1 MPIDLQITIVA
12 LLIQSVGATAG
23 VFFKRFDDNIIQR
36 IGLFGVSITSLALAW
51 YIYKFHSALMTFEVH
66 AGAWA
71 VYILGTMWKF
81 RKVEHG

>member
-1 MPIDLQITIVA
+1 MPIDLQITIAA
-12 LLIQSVGATAG
+12 LLVQAFGAASG

-51 YIYKFHSALMTFEVH
+51 YIYKFHSALMTFEIH
-66 AGAWA
+66 AGSWA
-71 VYILGTMWKF
+71 VYILGTAWKF